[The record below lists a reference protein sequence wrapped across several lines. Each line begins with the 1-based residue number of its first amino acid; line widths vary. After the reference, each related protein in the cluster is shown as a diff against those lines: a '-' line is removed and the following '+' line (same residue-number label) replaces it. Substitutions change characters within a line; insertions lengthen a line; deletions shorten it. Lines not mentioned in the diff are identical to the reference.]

1 MTGILDRIRNTTVAD
16 LEGVSGDFSDL
27 PAPVYVSRNAKDMQ
41 RIVEGA
47 TDLRDAYAG
56 RPAPKNPGMVKAQD
70 WTGGDAPATREARC
84 LECSDFHP
92 GGASCGPEVRDA
104 RSEGQVRYMDN
115 LISWITEKD
124 EAAGAAARTWT
135 DNVTAAGK
143 WEIGRDN
150 PSKFSISGWI
160 NRLKAKNEALNTA
173 AKAAPV
179 TITQADDFADVPD
192 GYYAVDGPEGMK
204 FYRFR
209 TAGPNATYPGRRN
222 LRVQASDEFHPIRSR
237 ATRTAVLT
245 AIREAGPAD
254 SMALYGQHIGSCGR
268 CNRTLT
274 DAVSR
279 SRGIG
284 PDCWGKM

>member
-16 LEGVSGDFSDL
+16 LENVSGSFDDVA
-27 PAPVYVSRNAKDMQ
+27 PAVYTPRIPKNMV

-47 TDLRDAYAG
+47 DDLKVS
-56 RPAPKNPGMVKAQD
+56 RPAPANPGMVKTQD
-70 WTGGDAPATREARC
+70 WTGNDSPMAREARC
-84 LECSDFHP
+84 LECDGFHR
-92 GGASCGPEVRDA
+92 GGASCGPTDA

-115 LISWITEKD
+115 LIEWITEKD
-124 EAAGAAARTWT
+124 QAAGNAARTWT
-135 DNVTAAGK
+135 DNVTTAGK
-143 WEIGRDN
+143 WSYDKAD
-150 PSKFSISGWI
+150 KFSISSWI
-160 NRLKAKNEALNTA
+160 DRLKAKNAELNETA
-173 AKAAPV
+173 KTTPVAAP
-179 TITQADDFADVPD
+179 TNDFSDVPD

-209 TAGPNATYPGRRN
+209 TAGRNATYPGRRY
-222 LRVQASDEFHPIRSR
+222 LKVQASDEFHPIRNASTK
-237 ATRTAVLT
+237 ATILT
-245 AIREAGPAD
+245 AIRDAGPAA

-279 SRGIG
+279 TRGIG